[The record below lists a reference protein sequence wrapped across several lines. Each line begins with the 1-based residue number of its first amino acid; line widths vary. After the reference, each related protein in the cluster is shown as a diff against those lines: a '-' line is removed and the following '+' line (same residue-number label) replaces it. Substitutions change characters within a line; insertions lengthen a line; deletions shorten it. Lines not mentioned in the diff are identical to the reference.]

1 MNAKIKVTDN
11 SEIEE
16 HEVLI
21 DLVLKGFNFDP
32 EQLKD
37 SISLMPTG
45 TKSSEK
51 LAPKWNYWKYGVV
64 KKATFVDT
72 YDLSER
78 LVQKLLPE
86 KQGIIE
92 AIKKF
97 KLNPMFR
104 VVIYFSDS
112 NQIPMPAIG
121 FSREVIS
128 FIDSIGA
135 TIDIDTYR

>member
-1 MNAKIKVTDN
+1 MSAETKVVDK
-11 SEIEE
+11 SETKE

-21 DLVLKGFNFDP
+21 DLVLKGFNFEP
-32 EQLKD
+32 EQLQD
-37 SISLMPTG
+37 FISLIPTA

-51 LAPKWNYWKYGVV
+51 SAPKWNYWQYGVV
-64 KKATFVDT
+64 KKSDFVDA

-78 LVQKLLPE
+78 LVQQLLPE

-104 VVIYFSDS
+104 VVIYLSTS

-121 FSREVIS
+121 FSRDVIS